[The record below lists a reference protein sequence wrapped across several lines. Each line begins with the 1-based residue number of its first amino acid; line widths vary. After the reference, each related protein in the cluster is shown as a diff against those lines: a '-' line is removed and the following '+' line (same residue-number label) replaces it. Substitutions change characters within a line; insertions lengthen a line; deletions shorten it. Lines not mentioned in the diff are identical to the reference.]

1 MNINPNDRDA
11 KWAYNLRSDKK
22 AGLYEVS
29 VFLFL
34 IVPSMALSFFAVKQ
48 GSLNFVLVAWATILR
63 DAALVCLI
71 LFFLWQNGEP
81 AERVGWRFNHLWKEF
96 ALGLGLFIPLYFGAG
111 LLESVLRK
119 AGLSLP
125 ATPVPSYIIPG
136 DIPKLVLAVFLVT
149 VVGVAEETI
158 FRGYLIMRFRDLNTG
173 APAAVV
179 LSAIIF
185 SIGHGYEG
193 TAGVITVG
201 VMGLVFALVYLWRRS
216 LVAPMIMHCLV
227 DFVDI
232 VALPVLG
239 LK

>member
-1 MNINPNDRDA
+1 MSINSNDRDPV
-11 KWAYNLRSDKK
+11 WEFNLRSDKK
-22 AGLYEVS
+22 ARLYEVS

-48 GSLNFVLVAWATILR
+48 GALSFEIVAWATILR

-71 LFFLWQNGEP
+71 IYFLWQNGEP
-81 AERVGWRFNHLWKEF
+81 AERIGWSFEHSWKEF
-96 ALGLGLFIPLYFGAG
+96 AVGLGLFIPLYFGAG
-111 LLESVLRK
+111 LLEDVLQK

-125 ATPVPSYIIPG
+125 ATPVPSYMLPG

-158 FRGYLIMRFRDLNTG
+158 FRGYLIMRFQDLNTG
-173 APAAVV
+173 APTAIV
-179 LSAIIF
+179 LSAFIF

-216 LVAPMIMHCLV
+216 LVAPMIMHCFV
-227 DFVDI
+227 DFVSI
-232 VALPVLG
+232 VVAPVLG